1 MLELVCVGD
10 KGEIIYCEEIVQ
22 GNSSDKLNNF
32 GKTEVR
38 GKELVYESEYG
49 YKSDRLIEE
58 INAFIESE
66 NNLRYYCVCCEFIL
80 LNLYNR
86 YNVKAYKENNVR
98 HVKFG
103 NDFIIN
109 ENLEVYGKTGK
120 KLSIHGSGFMT
131 FTTKPIIRGIHMVI
145 DILKLA
151 YILFNEDAYR
161 ECNITMDNFDVDFKD
176 GIDLKNLHVSQLHK
190 VESSKKP
197 KQSAK
202 KWFILNLLE
211 RGILE
216 ERRFSYS
223 ELSNMYDIVLEEAE
237 KNICYESIGE
247 LLGDLEMLS
256 DIDALLESTD
266 KELKSLKGEDRS
278 TDNNCVTA
286 KVNHKILKF
295 LNTKRSNAKKTV
307 VCVN

>member
-10 KGEIIYCEEIVQ
+10 KGEIVYCEEIVQ
-22 GNSSDKLNNF
+22 GNSDEFNNIEKYKAK
-32 GKTEVR
+32 GKT
-38 GKELVYESEYG
+38 LVYESEYG

-86 YNVKAYKENNVR
+86 GNIKAYKENNIR
-98 HVKFG
+98 YVKFG

-131 FTTKPIIRGIHMVI
+131 FTTKPIIRGVHMVI

-161 ECNITMDNFDVDFKD
+161 NCNITMDNFDVDFKD

-190 VESSKKP
+190 VASSKKP

-211 RGILE
+211 KGILE

-223 ELSNMYDIVLEEAE
+223 ELSSMYDVVLEEAE
-237 KNICYESIGE
+237 TNICYESIGE
-247 LLGDLEMLS
+247 LLGDLEVLS

-266 KELKSLKGEDRS
+266 KELASLKGEDKRVS
-278 TDNNCVTA
+278 SNGVTA
-286 KVNHKILKF
+286 KVNQKILKF
-295 LNTKRSNAKKTV
+295 LNTKRSNIQKMV
-307 VCVN
+307 ICVN

>member
-10 KGEIIYCEEIVQ
+10 NDEILSCEEKVK
-22 GNSSDKLNNF
+22 GNSDEFNNIEKYKAK
-32 GKTEVR
+32 GKT
-38 GKELVYESEYG
+38 LVYESEYG

-86 YNVKAYKENNVR
+86 GNIKAYKENNIR
-98 HVKFG
+98 YVKFG

-131 FTTKPIIRGIHMVI
+131 FTTKPIIRGVHMVI

-161 ECNITMDNFDVDFKD
+161 NCNITMDNFDVDFKD
-176 GIDLKNLHVSQLHK
+176 DIDLKNLHVSQLHK

-211 RGILE
+211 KGILE

-223 ELSNMYDIVLEEAE
+223 ELSSMYDVVLEEAE
-237 KNICYESIGE
+237 TNICYESIDT
-247 LLGDLEMLS
+247 LLGDLEILS
-256 DIDALLESTD
+256 GIDYLLESTD
-266 KELKSLKGEDRS
+266 KELASLKGEDKKVS
-278 TDNNCVTA
+278 SNGVTA
-286 KVNHKILKF
+286 KVNQKILKF
-295 LNTKRSNAKKTV
+295 LNTKRSNIQKTV
-307 VCVN
+307 ICVN

>member
-10 KGEIIYCEEIVQ
+10 NDEILSCEEKVK
-22 GNSSDKLNNF
+22 GNSDEFNNIEKYKAK
-32 GKTEVR
+32 GKT
-38 GKELVYESEYG
+38 LVYESEYG

-58 INAFIESE
+58 INSFIESE

-86 YNVKAYKENNVR
+86 GNIKAYKENNIR
-98 HVKFG
+98 YVKFG

-190 VESSKKP
+190 VASSKKP

-211 RGILE
+211 KGILE

-223 ELSNMYDIVLEEAE
+223 ELSSMYDVVLEEAE
-237 KNICYESIGE
+237 TNICYESIGE
-247 LLGDLEMLS
+247 LLGDLEVLS

-266 KELKSLKGEDRS
+266 KELASLKGEDKRVS
-278 TDNNCVTA
+278 SNGVTA
-286 KVNHKILKF
+286 KVNQKILKF
-295 LNTKRSNAKKTV
+295 LNTKRSNIQKTV
-307 VCVN
+307 ICVN